1 MASKKETKADK
12 ALATGT
18 SAAASKSAA
27 KASAAAKAPAVKAPA
42 AKAPAAKAPKAG
54 KTKRDKVVLAY
65 SGGLDTTVIIPW
77 LKENYDYDVIAVCI
91 DVGQGDDW
99 KTIKKRALDTGA
111 SECYVVDAREEYITD
126 FVYPAL
132 KANAIYEDKYLL
144 GTSTARPL
152 IAKILVEYARQ
163 CGAVAI
169 SHGATGKGNDQIRF
183 ELTIK
188 AFAPD
193 LKIIAAWR
201 DDKWDMDS
209 REAEIKFLEDRGIPV
224 PMKKDQSYSRDE
236 NIWHLSHE
244 GLELEETE
252 NEPNWKHMLQLTTV
266 PEEAPESGEYVRVDF
281 ERGIPVSVN
290 GKKMKPLAL
299 MQELN
304 KIGGRNGVG
313 LIDIVENRVVG
324 MKSRG
329 VYETPGGSIL
339 YAAHEMLDHLC
350 LDRDTYFFKQQ
361 VSLKMSELIYNGRWY
376 TTLMESLMAFMDK
389 TQEHCTGWV
398 KLKLYKGSIRGAG
411 SHSPYSLYNANIASF
426 TTGDLYNHK
435 DADGF
440 ITLFGLPLKVRAM
453 MEQTIGEGQA
463 VMKKGKKRPTE

>member
-1 MASKKETKADK
+1 M
-12 ALATGT
+12 
-18 SAAASKSAA
+18 AA
-27 KASAAAKAPAVKAPA
+27 K
-42 AKAPAAKAPKAG
+42 
-54 KTKRDKVVLAY
+54 KTSKRDKVVLAY

-99 KTIKKRALDTGA
+99 KTIKQRALDTGA
-111 SECYVVDAREEYITD
+111 AECYVVDAREEYITD
-126 FVYPAL
+126 FIYPAL
-132 KANAIYEDKYLL
+132 KANAVYEDQYLL

-163 CGAVAI
+163 CKAVAI

-201 DDKWDMDS
+201 DDKWNMDS

-266 PEEAPESGEYVRVDF
+266 PEEAPESGEYVTVEFDK
-281 ERGIPVSVN
+281 GIPISVN

-339 YAAHEMLDHLC
+339 YTAHEMLDHLC

-389 TQEHCTGWV
+389 TQETCSGWV
-398 KLKLYKGSIRGAG
+398 KLKLYKGSIRPAG
-411 SHSPYSLYNANIASF
+411 SHSPNSLYNANIASF

-453 MEQTIGEGQA
+453 MEQSMGKGQA
-463 VMKKGKKRPTE
+463 VDGKNLKKRRTE